1 MRDIGLKFMHALSR
15 LQQVCLAAS
24 CPWARRRGLT
34 ITLLQDTSPLSLT
47 SVVSASG
54 STAHRAEPHPH
65 DRTGV
70 HAAQDTPRHSVT
82 LRSARATDSPSRS
95 PSCRDTQSTVAPC
108 TSTHAPATRAPIQQI
123 YTRAQGT
130 KNLHAG
136 PPIGGR
142 EAARRLLWLVAEGGE
157 LGSPSSRVGY
167 DCT

>member
-1 MRDIGLKFMHALSR
+1 MHALSR

-34 ITLLQDTSPLSLT
+34 HITAGYIASRSH
-47 SVVSASG
+47 VSDSG

-70 HAAQDTPRHSVT
+70 QAAQDTPRHSVT